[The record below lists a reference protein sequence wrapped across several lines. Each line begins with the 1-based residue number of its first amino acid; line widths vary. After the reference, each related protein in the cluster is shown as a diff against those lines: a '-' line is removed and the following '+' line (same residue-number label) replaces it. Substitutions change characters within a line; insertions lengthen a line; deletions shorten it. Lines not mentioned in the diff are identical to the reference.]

1 MFNPSF
7 RKGMSVTPQVFR
19 NITEEKMA
27 APNNAY
33 YVLTQAHAGL
43 PNSVLFDTAFA
54 GKTTDDLLEGSTN
67 LYYTDARVGAYVSPL
82 FVPYTGATKN
92 VDIGG
97 YDLLAYGVSSDT
109 IISANTLT
117 IGTGSITDTT
127 GAISFSN
134 ENLSTT
140 GTLSAGATTVSSLI
154 TNEISPASTLNIN
167 AQSGGVVI
175 KLTNTPT
182 LTIEESGGGHPR
194 LKSSTGQI
202 EFNLDNCTAMGDV
215 SAANFSTS
223 GTINAN
229 GGSIKSSTGA
239 ISFDDENLLT
249 TGVVKIGLAPGE
261 TWTYGGGAKLQVRH
275 KEDGTALIY
284 PIQIC
289 AGGDTSQCGG
299 YIQWQYPLGTMVWMA
314 GASSSNN
321 FTIRQDNDSYR
332 LLLNH
337 ISGDYGSTYL
347 CSDGSKGHVDI
358 NGSGK
363 ARDGGGGFRV
373 YAGQSTSPA
382 LWFRVYSSSNSPL
395 PTAGSTMVWDLDVGS
410 DNILIRQS
418 KTPASAGASGTAGTI
433 CWDSDYIYVCVA
445 TNTWKRAAISSW

>member
-67 LYYTDARVGAYVSPL
+67 LYYLNSRVKTYADTLYSIL
-82 FVPYTGATKN
+82 SHIHDDRYFTETEIATNYVPYTGAGKD
-92 VDIGG
+92 VDLGN
-97 YDLLAYGVSSDT
+97 YY
-109 IISANTLT
+109 
-117 IGTGSITDTT
+117 
-127 GAISFSN
+127 
-134 ENLSTT
+134 
-140 GTLSAGATTVSSLI
+140 
-154 TNEISPASTLNIN
+154 
-167 AQSGGVVI
+167 
-175 KLTNTPT
+175 
-182 LTIEESGGGHPR
+182 
-194 LKSSTGQI
+194 
-202 EFNLDNCTAMGDV
+202 
-215 SAANFSTS
+215 
-223 GTINAN
+223 
-229 GGSIKSSTGA
+229 
-239 ISFDDENLLT
+239 LT
-249 TGVVKIGLAPGE
+249 TGVVKIGLVPGE
-261 TWTYGGGAKLQVRH
+261 TWTYGAGTKLQIRH
-275 KEDGTALIY
+275 KEDGTALVY

-347 CSDGSKGHVDI
+347 CSDGSKGSVTI

-395 PTAGSTMVWDLDVGS
+395 PTAGSTMVWDLDIGS
-410 DNILIRQS
+410 NNILIRQS